1 MKSKFYSEIQVL
13 QEIQDENT
21 NKIDFILKPVLLV
34 CKGKKVLVAQ
44 LCLTLCDPMVTG
56 LLCPWNSPG
65 KNTGVNSHSLLQGIF
80 PTQWSNP
87 GLLHCRQFLYHLSH
101 QGSPILIIANIYRAL
116 ILKCFICIHWI
127 LKQYH
132 WSRHSYYNSHFTE
145 EKSETWGSWG
155 VCRKKLGW

>member
-80 PTQWSNP
+80 PTEGLNP
-87 GLLHCRQFLYHLSH
+87 GLLHCRQILNHLSH
-101 QGSPILIIANIYRAL
+101 QGSPPWFVGDGRFNSLGVDGLEMSSGVFFLIPSLGPHPHDL
-116 ILKCFICIHWI
+116 I
-127 LKQYH
+127 
-132 WSRHSYYNSHFTE
+132 
-145 EKSETWGSWG
+145 
-155 VCRKKLGW
+155 